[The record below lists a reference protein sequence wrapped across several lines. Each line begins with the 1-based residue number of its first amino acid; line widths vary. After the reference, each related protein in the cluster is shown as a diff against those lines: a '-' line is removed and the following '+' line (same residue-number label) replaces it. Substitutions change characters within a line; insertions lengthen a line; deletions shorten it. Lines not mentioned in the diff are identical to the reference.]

1 MPTTPWAKKL
11 RQLRA
16 VHNYTQ
22 DYVAKELGIRQ
33 NTYSLLETGT
43 TEPNEERLAQ
53 VAAIYGMSLDELKEW
68 QPGAVNQSHNNVANA
83 YTTIEHQHAFDKAV
97 LQELLLRLDKRTDEA
112 ERINAELVQ
121 MNHRLMGIIERLGT
135 DQ

>member
-33 NTYSLLETGT
+33 NSYSLYETGT
-43 TEPNEERLAQ
+43 TEPTEERLAQ
-53 VAAIYGMSLDELKEW
+53 IAAIYSMSL
-68 QPGAVNQSHNNVANA
+68 V
-83 YTTIEHQHAFDKAV
+83 V
-97 LQELLLRLDKRTDEA
+97 LPKNWT
-112 ERINAELVQ
+112 
-121 MNHRLMGIIERLGT
+121 GS
-135 DQ
+135 

>member
-33 NTYSLLETGT
+33 NSYSLYETGT
-43 TEPNEERLAQ
+43 TEPTEERLSQ
-53 VAAIYGMSLDELKEW
+53 IAAIYSMSLDELKEW
-68 QPGAVNQSHNNVANA
+68 QPGVVNQSHNNVANA
-83 YTTIEHQHAFDKAV
+83 YTTIEHQHAFDKVV
-97 LQELLLRLDKRTDEA
+97 LQELLVRLDKRSEES
-112 ERINAELVQ
+112 ERLNAELIQ
-121 MNHRLMGIIERLGT
+121 MNQRLMGILERLGL
-135 DQ
+135 DR